1 MNSLRLI
8 FSAAFL
14 AAAGHGAVVI
24 SKVYG
29 GGGATTGN
37 PTYNRD
43 YVELFN
49 NGDKAETLDGKSV
62 QYASATGTSWQVTP
76 LIGSIMPG
84 QYILVGQG
92 TAVNPTGGSLPAV
105 DISGS
110 IAMSAVNGKVAV
122 AGSADALSGACPTA
136 GVIDL
141 VGYGDA
147 SAISCWEGSAP
158 TGAIDNQR
166 AVVRQGEG
174 CVDTNDNRADFRIV
188 LNATA
193 RNSATPLSPC
203 GAAAPLTITTRTA
216 QTAFINNPFSLTLAA
231 GGGSGQGYVF
241 ALTGGALP
249 PGFALARGVLRGTAE
264 TVSTVPFRF
273 RIEVTD
279 SAGNVA
285 GADFTLTIAAPSCSP
300 TRTIAEI
307 QGSGDTSPL
316 ADQSVTT
323 QGIVTALKSN
333 GYFVQ
338 MPDAGDSDPATSD
351 AILVF
356 TSSAPPPNAVVGA
369 SVCVTG
375 RVTEFIPTADPFSPS
390 VTEITAPVTLALSRG
405 NTLPQPVLL
414 TAADTDPSGSLT
426 QLERYEHMRVQVESL
441 IGTGATQGTRAAEDE
456 RNGTSTSTG
465 LFLGVLPGIGRPYR
479 EPGVQLPDALPA
491 DAPCCV
497 PRFDGNPEVIA
508 VDSDAQPGTAPIDAA
523 AGATVANITGVL
535 DYARRQYTILPD
547 LDVTRAVA
555 PDASAAPVPAP
566 EPNELTIASLNM
578 QRFFD
583 TRDDAGIS
591 DVALT
596 PEGFELR
603 IAKASLAIRQVLRSP
618 DILGVAEVEN
628 LTTLEA
634 LASRINADALATGG
648 SDPGYRAYLVE
659 GNDIGG
665 IDVGFLVKAGITV
678 DEVTQAGKAD
688 TYINPSSQRAETLN
702 DRPPLLLRAAGLT
715 VIMNHLRSLSD
726 IDTPA
731 VRAKRKAQAEFLAAL
746 IQSRQDAGE
755 KVVVIGDFNAFQFND
770 GYVDVIG
777 VIKGTP
783 APSDEVVLPA
793 GASVLPELVNLVD
806 SLPPDDRYSYNFSG
820 SAQALD
826 HILVNPAAAELVTR
840 FIFARFNSDFPESY
854 RRDHRRPERISDH
867 DAPVVYIVRPGN

>member
-1 MNSLRLI
+1 MNSSRLI
-8 FSAAFL
+8 SSALLL
-14 AAAGHGAVVI
+14 ALTSQGAVVI

-49 NGDKAETLDGKSV
+49 NGSQPETLDGKSV

-76 LIGSIMPG
+76 LAGSILPG

-92 TAVNPTGGSLPAV
+92 TAVNPTGGPLPAV

-110 IAMSAVNGKVAV
+110 IAMSAVNGKVAL
-122 AGSADALSGACPTA
+122 AGGTDALSGACPAA

-147 SAISCWEGSAP
+147 AAINCWEGSAP

-188 LNATA
+188 LNAVA
-193 RNSATPLSPC
+193 RNSAAPTNLC
-203 GAAAPLTITTRTA
+203 GAPAPLAITTPTT
-216 QTAFINNPFSLTLAA
+216 QTAFTSNPFSLALAA
-231 GGGSGQGYVF
+231 SGGSGQAYVF

-249 PGFALARGVLRGTAE
+249 PGFALARGVLAGTPE
-264 TVSTVPFRF
+264 TASTVPFLF

-279 SAGNVA
+279 SAGNAA
-285 GADFTLTIAAPSCSP
+285 GADFTLTIATPTCSP

-307 QGSGDTSPL
+307 QGAGDASPL
-316 ADQSVTT
+316 TDQTVTT
-323 QGIVTALKSN
+323 QGVVTALKSN
-333 GYFVQ
+333 GYFIQ
-338 MPDAGDSDPATSD
+338 MPDSGDGDPATSD

-356 TSSAPPPNAVVGA
+356 TSTAPPPNAVVGA

-375 RVTEFIPTADPFSPS
+375 RVAEFVPTSDPFSPT
-390 VTEITAPVTLALSRG
+390 VTEITAPATIALSRG
-405 NTLPQPVLL
+405 NALPQPVLL
-414 TAADTDPSGSLT
+414 TAADTDPAGSLT
-426 QLERYEHMRVQVESL
+426 QLERYEHMRVQVES
-441 IGTGATQGTRAAEDE
+441 IIVTGPTQGTRSAEDE
-456 RNGTSTSTG
+456 RNGPSTSTG

-491 DAPCCV
+491 GAPCCV
-497 PRFDGNPEVIA
+497 PRFDGNPEVLA
-508 VDSDAQPGTAPIDAA
+508 VDSDAQPGTAPIEVA
-523 AGATVANITGVL
+523 AGATVVNLTGVL
-535 DYARRQYTILPD
+535 DYARRQYTILLD

-596 PEGFELR
+596 SEGFDLR
-603 IAKASLAIRQVLRSP
+603 LTKAALAIRQILRSP

-628 LTTLEA
+628 LATLEA
-634 LASRINADALATGG
+634 LAARLDG
-648 SDPGYRAYLVE
+648 GYRAYLVE

-665 IDVGFLVKAGITV
+665 IDVGFLVKSGITV
-678 DEVTQAGKAD
+678 DEVTQSGKAD
-688 TYINPSSQRAETLN
+688 TYINPASQRAETLN

-726 IDTPA
+726 VDTPA

-755 KVVVIGDFNAFQFND
+755 KVVVMGDFNAFQFND

-777 VIKGTP
+777 TIKGTP
-783 APSDEVVLPA
+783 APPDEVVLPA
-793 GASVLPELVNLVD
+793 ASGVLPELVNLVD
-806 SLPPDDRYSYNFSG
+806 SLPPDDRYSFNFSG

-840 FIFARFNSDFPESY
+840 FTFARFNSDFPESY
-854 RRDHRRPERISDH
+854 RRDPRRPERMSDH
-867 DAPVVYIVRPGN
+867 DAPVVYVLRPGN